1 MWSWR
6 LGRKQLKPW
15 GTGSQQD
22 FFSSLGASLCA
33 GQGSQGSPED
43 VPGPQAVEGRLSS
56 YTGLCDQSLGSP
68 SVNVS
73 YRHSGVVTVRR
84 HSFGF
89 WSGSGLV
96 LGISLQTHRGL
107 PTASQARVYDD
118 ANSCSSFS
126 SHSDLTSSGKAL
138 PDHLGTRWGSLSCTT
153 AAAFTLNH
161 DCWLLI
167 CLEHHCIPYV
177 WQCA

>member
-33 GQGSQGSPED
+33 GRGSQGSPED
-43 VPGPQAVEGRLSS
+43 VPGPQAVEGRLRS

-68 SVNVS
+68 SVKVS

-107 PTASQARVYDD
+107 PTATQASIYDE
-118 ANSCSSFS
+118 ANSCSSLV
-126 SHSDLTSSGKAL
+126 LTQISPPPGKPSLTTSERGGAPSRAL
-138 PDHLGTRWGSLSCTT
+138 LQQPSL
-153 AAAFTLNH
+153 
-161 DCWLLI
+161 
-167 CLEHHCIPYV
+167 
-177 WQCA
+177 